1 MIAVDLFAGGGGAS
15 LGLEMAGATVEH
27 AVNHWPVAISVHARN
42 HRATTHH
49 LESIWRVRP
58 VETPPDV
65 LWASPDCTHFSRAKG
80 GKPRK
85 QGIRSLAW
93 SVVRWAAHAR
103 PRVIAV
109 ENVPEFQ
116 QWGPLHTTH
125 SAGCAGLAGKACP
138 DVLLSVS
145 PPDPESDS
153 PLEDRE
159 VWGAL
164 PQCRFGTPDLKRRG
178 QTFRAW
184 VRRLQRLGYQVDW
197 RVLSACDYGAPTTR
211 PRLYVVA
218 RRDGVYPRWPTPT
231 HGPGRAHPW
240 RAAAEVID
248 WSIPCPSIFERD
260 KPLAEATLARI
271 ARGIQRFV
279 LDDPNPFVV
288 GDMVP
293 SLIHVSNGER
303 PGQTPRTYDIR
314 RPLGTVVAG
323 GIKQGLVVAYLAR
336 HFGGRSTAGSSM
348 REPLRT
354 VTAQDHH
361 ALVTAFLARYQGTG
375 EPESVRRPLGTLTAR
390 DRYGLVTV
398 ELGAET
404 WAIRD
409 IGMRLLTPRELA
421 RAQGFPDD
429 YVIDTGADGERIT
442 RTDQVRLIGN
452 SVCPPVA
459 RAIVEAQQ

>member
-1 MIAVDLFAGGGGAS
+1 
-15 LGLEMAGATVEH
+15 
-27 AVNHWPVAISVHARN
+27 
-42 HRATTHH
+42 
-49 LESIWRVRP
+49 
-58 VETPPDV
+58 
-65 LWASPDCTHFSRAKG
+65 
-80 GKPRK
+80 
-85 QGIRSLAW
+85 
-93 SVVRWAAHAR
+93 
-103 PRVIAV
+103 
-109 ENVPEFQ
+109 
-116 QWGPLHTTH
+116 
-125 SAGCAGLAGKACP
+125 
-138 DVLLSVS
+138 
-145 PPDPESDS
+145 
-153 PLEDRE
+153 
-159 VWGAL
+159 
-164 PQCRFGTPDLKRRG
+164 
-178 QTFRAW
+178 

-211 PRLYVVA
+211 RRLYVVA
-218 RRDGVYPRWPTPT
+218 RRDGRLPQWTAPT

-248 WSIPCPSIFERD
+248 WSIPCPSIFDRD
-260 KPLAEATLARI
+260 RPLAEATLARI

-314 RPLGTVVAG
+314 HPLGTVVAG
-323 GIKQGLVVAYLAR
+323 GVKQGLVVAYLAR
-336 HFGGRSTAGSSM
+336 HFGGRGTVGSSM

-398 ELGAET
+398 EIGAAT
-404 WAIRD
+404 WTIRD
-409 IGMRLLTPRELA
+409 ICMRLLTPRELA

-429 YVIDTGADGERIT
+429 YVIETGTDGERIT

-459 RAIVEAQQ
+459 KAIVEANR